1 MRDQKGANPTTRAA
15 TSSPGTIGT
24 KEELGSFHF
33 RFALNEARYWSYFR
47 QKFSMNTKQLFDLT
61 GRVAIVTGGS
71 VGLGRQMAEG
81 LAEMG
86 TNLVLCARKKERC
99 EQAAEELK
107 QLGVKTL
114 ALTCDVK
121 NPDQIRSVVEET
133 ISQFGRIDIL
143 INNAGTSW
151 GAPVEEM
158 RLEQWNKVIET
169 NLTGTFLFSQAVGR
183 VMVPQRRGKILNI
196 ASVAGLRGAPP
207 EFQAIGYHASKGGVI
222 AFTKDLACKWGIHN
236 IQVNA
241 IAPGWFPTNMSQVV
255 IERNKDAFL
264 GKIPLRRFGNEH
276 DLKGAA
282 VYLSSDASDYVTGHV
297 LVVDG
302 GQTA

>member
-1 MRDQKGANPTTRAA
+1 
-15 TSSPGTIGT
+15 
-24 KEELGSFHF
+24 
-33 RFALNEARYWSYFR
+33 
-47 QKFSMNTKQLFDLT
+47 MNVKKLFDLA

-71 VGLGRQMAEG
+71 IGLGRQMAEG

-86 TNLVLCARKKERC
+86 ANLVLCARKKERC

-107 QLGVKTL
+107 QLGVRTL
-114 ALTCDVK
+114 AVGCDVK
-121 NPDQIRSVVEET
+121 NPDQIREVVATT
-133 ISQFGRIDIL
+133 ISQMGRLDIL

-158 RLEQWNKVIET
+158 KLEHWNKVMET
-169 NLTGTFLFSQAVGR
+169 NLTGTFLFSQAAGKH
-183 VMVPQRRGKILNI
+183 MAAQRRGKIINI
-196 ASVAGLRGAPP
+196 ASVAGLQGAAPQ
-207 EFQAIGYHASKGGVI
+207 FQAIGYHASKGGVI
-222 AFTKDLACKWGIHN
+222 AFTKDLACKWGMHN

-241 IAPGWFPTNMSQVV
+241 IAPGWFPTHMSEVV
-255 IERNKDAFL
+255 IERNKEAFL
-264 GKIPLRRFGNEH
+264 QKIPLGRFGGEH

-282 VYLSSDASDYVTGHV
+282 VFLASDASDFVTGQV

>member
-1 MRDQKGANPTTRAA
+1 
-15 TSSPGTIGT
+15 
-24 KEELGSFHF
+24 
-33 RFALNEARYWSYFR
+33 
-47 QKFSMNTKQLFDLT
+47 MNIKKLLDLS
-61 GRVAIVTGGS
+61 GRVAIITGGS
-71 VGLGRQMAEG
+71 IGLGRQMAEG

-86 TNLVLCARKKERC
+86 AHVVLCARKKERC

-107 QLGVKTL
+107 QLGVRTL
-114 ALTCDVK
+114 ALGCDVK
-121 NPDQIRSVVEET
+121 SVDQVRTVVDAT
-133 ISQFGRIDIL
+133 VSAFGRIDIL

-158 RLEQWNKVIET
+158 QLEHWNKVMET
-169 NLTGTFLFSQAVGR
+169 NLTGTFLFSQAAGK
-183 VMVPQRRGKILNI
+183 VMVQQRRGKIINI

-222 AFTKDLACKWGIHN
+222 AFTQDLACKWGIHN

-241 IAPGWFPTNMSQVV
+241 IAPGWFPTNMSRVV
-255 IERNKDAFL
+255 MERNKEAFL
-264 GKIPLRRFGNEH
+264 SKIPLRRFGNDH

-282 VYLSSDASDYVTGHV
+282 VYLASDASNFVTGHV

-302 GQTA
+302 GQVA

>member
-1 MRDQKGANPTTRAA
+1 
-15 TSSPGTIGT
+15 
-24 KEELGSFHF
+24 
-33 RFALNEARYWSYFR
+33 
-47 QKFSMNTKQLFDLT
+47 MNVRQLFDLS

-71 VGLGRQMAEG
+71 IGLGRQMAQG

-86 TNLVLCARKKERC
+86 ANVVLCARKKERC
-99 EQAAEELK
+99 ETTAEELRS
-107 QLGVKTL
+107 LGVKSL
-114 ALTCDVK
+114 ALGCDVK
-121 NPDQIRSVVEET
+121 DPASVNDVVDATVAE
-133 ISQFGRIDIL
+133 FGRIDVL

-158 RLEQWNKVIET
+158 RLEHWNKVIET
-169 NLTGTFLFSQAVGR
+169 NLTGTFLFSQAAGK
-183 VMVPQRRGKILNI
+183 VMVGQRKGKIINI
-196 ASVAGLRGAPP
+196 ASVAGIHGAPP

-222 AFTKDLACKWGIHN
+222 AFTKDLACKWGVHN

-255 IERNKDAFL
+255 IERNKDYFL
-264 GKIPLRRFGNEH
+264 KRIPLHRFGGDD

-282 VYLSSDASDYVTGHV
+282 VYLASSASDYVTGNV

>member
-1 MRDQKGANPTTRAA
+1 LKEAA
-15 TSSPGTIGT
+15 QRVSV
-24 KEELGSFHF
+24 KE
-33 RFALNEARYWSYFR
+33 
-47 QKFSMNTKQLFDLT
+47 LFNLS
-61 GRVAIVTGGS
+61 GRVAIITGGS
-71 VGLGRQMAEG
+71 MGLGRQMAEG

-86 TNLVLCARKKERC
+86 ANLVLCARKKERC

-107 QLGVKTL
+107 QLGVETM
-114 ALTCDVK
+114 ARGCDVK
-121 NPDQIRSVVEET
+121 NPGDVQGVVEAT
-133 ISQFGRIDIL
+133 VARFGRIDIL

-158 RLEQWNKVIET
+158 KLEHWNKVMET
-169 NLTGTFLFSQAVGR
+169 NLTGTFLFSQAVGK
-183 VMVPQRRGKILNI
+183 VMVPQRRGKIINI
-196 ASVAGLRGAPP
+196 ASVAGMRGAPP

-222 AFTKDLACKWGIHN
+222 AFTQDLACKWGIHN

-241 IAPGWFPTNMSQVV
+241 IAPGWFPTHMSEVV
-255 IERNKDAFL
+255 IERNKEYFL
-264 GKIPLRRFGNEH
+264 KKIPLGRFGSDH

-282 VYLSSDASDYVTGHV
+282 VFLASGASDFVTGHV

>member
-1 MRDQKGANPTTRAA
+1 
-15 TSSPGTIGT
+15 
-24 KEELGSFHF
+24 
-33 RFALNEARYWSYFR
+33 
-47 QKFSMNTKQLFDLT
+47 MNIKKLFDLS

-71 VGLGRQMAEG
+71 IGLGRQMAEG
-81 LAEMG
+81 LAEAG
-86 TNLVLCARKKERC
+86 ANIVLCARKKERC

-107 QLGVKTL
+107 RLGVETL
-114 ALTCDVK
+114 ALDCDVK
-121 NPDQIRSVVEET
+121 NLEQVRDVVDQT
-133 ISQFGRIDIL
+133 IARFGRLDIL

-158 RLEQWNKVIET
+158 KLEHWNKVMET
-169 NLTGTFLFSQAVGR
+169 NLTGTFLFSQTAGKS
-183 VMVPQRRGKILNI
+183 MVKQRSGKIINI
-196 ASVAGLRGAPP
+196 TSVAGIQGAPP

-222 AFTKDLACKWGIHN
+222 AFTKDLACKWGVHN

-241 IAPGWFPTNMSQVV
+241 IAPGWFPTQMSQVV
-255 IERNKDAFL
+255 IERNRERFL
-264 GKIPLRRFGNEH
+264 KNIPLGRFGGDS

-282 VYLSSDASDYVTGHV
+282 VFLASAASDFVTGHT

>member
-1 MRDQKGANPTTRAA
+1 
-15 TSSPGTIGT
+15 
-24 KEELGSFHF
+24 
-33 RFALNEARYWSYFR
+33 
-47 QKFSMNTKQLFDLT
+47 MNTKKLFDLS

-71 VGLGRQMAEG
+71 IGLGRQMAES

-86 TNLVLCARKKERC
+86 ADIVLCARKKDRC
-99 EQAAEELK
+99 EQTAEELK
-107 QLGVKTL
+107 KLGAETL
-114 ALTCDVK
+114 ALGCDVK
-121 NPDQIRSVVEET
+121 NPDQVRAVVEET
-133 ISQFGRIDIL
+133 VSRFGRIDIL

-158 RLEQWNKVIET
+158 RLEHWNKVIET
-169 NLTGTFLFSQAVGR
+169 NLTGTFLFSQAAGR
-183 VMVPQRRGKILNI
+183 YMVPQRRGKIINI
-196 ASVAGLRGAPP
+196 ASVAGLQGAPP

-222 AFTKDLACKWGIHN
+222 AFTKDLACKWGMHN

-241 IAPGWFPTNMSQVV
+241 IAPGWFPTHMSQVV
-255 IERNKDAFL
+255 IERNKETFL
-264 GKIPLRRFGNEH
+264 KKIPLGRFGSDH

-282 VYLSSDASDYVTGHV
+282 VFLASDASDFVTGHV

>member
-1 MRDQKGANPTTRAA
+1 
-15 TSSPGTIGT
+15 
-24 KEELGSFHF
+24 
-33 RFALNEARYWSYFR
+33 
-47 QKFSMNTKQLFDLT
+47 MNVKNLFDVN
-61 GRVAIVTGGS
+61 GRVAIITGGS
-71 VGLGRQMAEG
+71 IGLGRQMAEG

-86 TNLVLCARKKERC
+86 ANLVLCARKKERC
-99 EQAAEELK
+99 ELAAEQLR

-114 ALTCDVK
+114 ALGCDVK
-121 NPDQIRSVVEET
+121 NPDQVQAVVDAT
-133 ISQFGRIDIL
+133 VLQFGRVDIL

-151 GAPVEEM
+151 GAPVEDM
-158 RLEQWNKVIET
+158 RLEHWNKVIET
-169 NLTGTFLFSQAVGR
+169 NLTGTFLFSQAVGK
-183 VMVPQRRGKILNI
+183 VMVPQRRGKIINI

-222 AFTKDLACKWGIHN
+222 AFTHDLACKWGIHN

-255 IERNKDAFL
+255 IERNKEAFL
-264 GKIPLRRFGNEH
+264 SKIPLRRFGNEQ

-282 VYLSSDASDYVTGHV
+282 VFLSSGASDYVTGHV